1 MLETNKFILFL
12 TSLLFFS
19 RFGLAQL
26 PTDFRTEQ
34 IFLTTD
40 KVDYA
45 KDDTIRVEGVVT
57 ALAHNHSAPYSRL
70 LYVELI
76 NPRTDSVVARQNIL
90 CDEKGLFRTTFLSE
104 PDADKGD
111 YFLRAYTNLMRNFNS
126 DAFALRHITVGAPT
140 PPDDGVIDDDIQCR
154 ILPMGNRL
162 IPDRP
167 QQIAAV
173 LLSPLG
179 YPVTG
184 QNLALVTAAGDT
196 IEQRHTSASGYA
208 VFNFI
213 PRSGE
218 SYALRFSAMGVN
230 KSFPV
235 PDSDKDAYRIAGAIS
250 GQRLRFAIEGTTP
263 PKHRIFSFDR
273 SNGLS
278 EISTSATS
286 GVTDLNYAPSG
297 PVTIFLTDNNLN
309 IVSQT
314 TLLPKTDFNPEL
326 SLADTVTVGSAADFH
341 LSGINR
347 DSVTILARFIPA
359 KLATL
364 PLAEADMQTSDFD
377 SPLPLPVNSI
387 SKPEGTTD
395 LQAWLGAAT
404 FRRFDLVQAVKN
416 DSAVYRYMP
425 QQTMSISGIVYDD
438 DNAKHPMKGG
448 RLVAY
453 NAANRLVTDTCVAKD
468 GRFTVD
474 VDYFKDGTEFF
485 LQAINS
491 KGVLIRGVIKV
502 DDTSYPAIGT
512 LPTIGIGK
520 KRYAES
526 ITEIDA
532 EEKGG
537 DSRALPNVTVKARV
551 IRADKRIDKKFYGVR
566 YVDYEFFEK
575 YNSQTVLDA
584 LRRMAFIRVVLVSKS
599 LDDDPASAS
608 KRRSNSDPMETYY
621 VIVSTRNGGTLP
633 MIFDGTV
640 VDDKRAQQIFE
651 MPIMQIESIEQLST
665 AEALMHTT
673 HALNGAISILT
684 KKLGAPPLKDAK
696 GIRCWPPGLT
706 DTTIPTETALKAP
719 EKPGDYTLDVDI
731 ITPDGNVKSLTRN
744 VTVIP

>member
-1 MLETNKFILFL
+1 MTRLSITIILTIL
-12 TSLLFFS
+12 ANLVA
-19 RFGLAQL
+19 GAQL

-40 KVDYA
+40 KMDYA

-154 ILPMGNRL
+154 IVPMGNRL

-235 PDSDKDAYRIAGAIS
+235 PDADKDVCRIAGAIS

-278 EISTSATS
+278 EISTSAAS

-326 SLADTVTVGSAADFH
+326 SLADTVTVGSTADFH
-341 LSGINR
+341 LSGIDR

-359 KLATL
+359 TLATS

-404 FRRFDLVQAVKN
+404 FRRFDLAQAVKN

-438 DNAKHPMKGG
+438 DKAKHPMKGG

-491 KGVLIRGVIKV
+491 KGVLIRGVIRI
-502 DDTSYPAIGT
+502 DDTTYPVVGT
-512 LPTIGIGK
+512 LPAISIGK
-520 KRYAES
+520 KRYADSSAS
-526 ITEIDA
+526 IDTEDKA
-532 EEKGG
+532 N
-537 DSRALPNVTVKARV
+537 DSRSLPNVTVKARV
-551 IRADKRIDKKFYGVR
+551 VRTEKRNDKKYYSAR
-566 YVDYEFFEK
+566 YLDHEAFEK
-575 YNSQTVLDA
+575 YNCLTVKDA
-584 LRRMAFIRVVLVSKS
+584 LRRMPFIRVVEVEDGSEDEEIS
-599 LDDDPASAS
+599 LDSPKGMYGTYYKITTTRGSPTLNGGAEVPLVLDGTL
-608 KRRSNSDPMETYY
+608 METKSSQY
-621 VIVSTRNGGTLP
+621 
-633 MIFDGTV
+633 
-640 VDDKRAQQIFE
+640 IFE

-665 AEALMHTT
+665 SEAMMYSASQLM
-673 HALNGAISILT
+673 GVISITT
-684 KKLGAPPLKDAK
+684 KKLGDAPLKDAK

-719 EKPGDYTLDVDI
+719 EKPGDYHLVVDMV
-731 ITPDGNVKSLTRN
+731 TPDGNVKSLTRN